1 MEEQIINKSINDSPV
16 IEVVNVKKSY
26 QLGKMEVPI
35 LHDINLS
42 VRSGE
47 FLAIMGP
54 SGSGKSTL
62 MNLIGCLDRPTAG
75 QIIVRGRDI

>member
-1 MEEQIINKSINDSPV
+1 MLLDLLINRYVWLHRQGDNMEEQIIHKSNNNNPV

-42 VRSGE
+42 V
-47 FLAIMGP
+47 
-54 SGSGKSTL
+54 
-62 MNLIGCLDRPTAG
+62 
-75 QIIVRGRDI
+75 VW

>member
-1 MEEQIINKSINDSPV
+1 MNNSKLDLLINRHVWLHRQGDNMEEQIIHKSNNDNPV

-42 VRSGE
+42 V
-47 FLAIMGP
+47 
-54 SGSGKSTL
+54 
-62 MNLIGCLDRPTAG
+62 
-75 QIIVRGRDI
+75 VW

>member
-1 MEEQIINKSINDSPV
+1 MDNSKLDLLINRHVWLHRQGDNMEEQIIHKSNNDNPV

-42 VRSGE
+42 V
-47 FLAIMGP
+47 
-54 SGSGKSTL
+54 
-62 MNLIGCLDRPTAG
+62 
-75 QIIVRGRDI
+75 VW